1 MRQPFILL
9 PKQLTN
15 YAAFRKA
22 PRTLLISSAAQST
35 SSTTMGCD
43 PDQFADYICSSALVS
58 SYALVFGPTCG
69 TTLAANSAMV
79 SGSTCGTTLASSSA
93 LVSVSTCGTTLA
105 ANSALVSGFA

>member
-1 MRQPFILL
+1 MRQMKR
-9 PKQLTN
+9 KQALVQGPDR
-15 YAAFRKA
+15 RKR
-22 PRTLLISSAAQST
+22 PRSLSPAQST

-69 TTLAANSAMV
+69 TTLAADSTMV

-105 ANSALVSGFA
+105 ANSAVVSGFA